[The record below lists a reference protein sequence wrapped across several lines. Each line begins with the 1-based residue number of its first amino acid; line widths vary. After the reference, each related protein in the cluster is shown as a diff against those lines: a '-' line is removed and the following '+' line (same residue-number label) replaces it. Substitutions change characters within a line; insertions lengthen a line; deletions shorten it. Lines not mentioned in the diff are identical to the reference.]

1 MNLIMKN
8 NFYLFYLYDYI
19 FSIFILLIWPLL
31 LLILIVCT
39 LDLGSPLFIQKRVE
53 KIKKFNLISLEQCE
67 LAHLLSLSR
76 VNSSYVT
83 KTGRI
88 LRKFKLDELPQL
100 INVLRGE
107 MSLVGPEPNL
117 PSQDY
122 LIEERDKYNLY
133 QFKPGITGL
142 SQINKID
149 MSNPEILAKSDNR
162 MMAEMNQLVI
172 LDIYLK
178 LYLEA
183 KEIQLHT
190 NELDEIN

>member
-1 MNLIMKN
+1 MKN

-19 FSIFILLIWPLL
+19 FSIFIILLIWPLL

-39 LDLGSPLFIQKRVE
+39 LDLGSPLFIQKRVG
-53 KIKKFNLISLEQCE
+53 KNKKKFNLIKFRTMRIGTPSVASHE
-67 LAHLLSLSR
+67 

-107 MSLVGPEPNL
+107 MSLVGPRPNL

-162 MMAEMNQLVI
+162 MMAKMNQVSYFR
-172 LDIYLK
+172 YLFK
-178 LYLEA
+178 TIFRSKGDTIAY
-183 KEIQLHT
+183 K
-190 NELDEIN
+190 